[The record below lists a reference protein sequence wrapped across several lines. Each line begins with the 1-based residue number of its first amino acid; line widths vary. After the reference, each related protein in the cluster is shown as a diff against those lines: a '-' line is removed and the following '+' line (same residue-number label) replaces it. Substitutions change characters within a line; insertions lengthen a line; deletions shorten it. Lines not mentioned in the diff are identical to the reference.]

1 MLCQSDSSI
10 LYGQMDVFQFLDLID
25 YNRAR
30 SVPFIQPATRPRVFP
45 RKASAFAVDLHRAF
59 TSTTERSALLMA
71 LASPAD
77 SGIVNAP
84 DQRAFIRPGTE
95 QPVFALHY

>member
-1 MLCQSDSSI
+1 MNL
-10 LYGQMDVFQFLDLID
+10 
-25 YNRAR
+25 
-30 SVPFIQPATRPRVFP
+30 VPSPQP
-45 RKASAFAVDLHRAF
+45 KI
-59 TSTTERSALLMA
+59 TSTTERSAVLMA

-84 DQRAFIRPGTE
+84 DQRAFVRPGTE